1 MKRNDFRVLNA
12 LGKINRPK
20 QVESNPI
27 MSDTDPTLDCP
38 LSKVYESAMTGKPI
52 NIVERK
58 VTFNNLHGDQ
68 LSSIDKRNN
77 DAFDAFREL
86 RAEKKSLN
94 AKLGIIDKKN
104 NELLKQ
110 KKQNE
115 NEEN

>member
-1 MKRNDFRVLNA
+1 MKRNDFRALNA

-20 QVESNPI
+20 QVEINLI

-38 LSKVYESAMTGKPI
+38 LSKVYESALTGKPI
-52 NIVERK
+52 NIVENK

-68 LSSIDKRNN
+68 LTSIDKRNN

-94 AKLGIIDKKN
+94 DKLGVIDKHIKQQ
-104 NELLKQ
+104 LKS